1 MDAQTLYN
9 HYTDTNERQK
19 EYIQKRDKLTICLLL
34 GIVAFAF
41 LMAEPSSLTEVANA
55 YLKETVKVEG
65 DILNFQILNT
75 GIIYIILWY
84 LLQYYQVCLTIER
97 QYDYINEL
105 EDKLSNTE
113 YKIEREGKSYA
124 KNYPL
129 LKNFANILYAWGI
142 PAGVCVF
149 SICRFVEE
157 CKQDVGYVWV
167 DCIGF
172 VVIAIISLLYVS
184 DRDLD
189 WSFLNRRKHTT
200 LSVCWRIVGFFKID
214 VTE

>member
-1 MDAQTLYN
+1 MDAQTLYS

-19 EYIQKRDKLTICLLL
+19 EFIQKRDKLTIYLLL

-41 LMAEPSSLTEVANA
+41 LLAEPSSLTEVANA

-75 GIIYIILWY
+75 GIIYIVLWY

-105 EDKLSNTE
+105 EEELSSTDH
-113 YKIEREGKSYA
+113 KVEREGKAYA
-124 KNYPL
+124 KDYPL

-142 PAGVCVF
+142 PIGVLVF
-149 SICRFVEE
+149 SICRFAEE

-172 VVIAIISLLYVS
+172 AFIAIISLLYIS

-189 WSFLNRRKHTT
+189 WSFLNWKKHTT
-200 LSVCWRIVGFFKID
+200 LSVFWRIVGFLKID
-214 VTE
+214 VKE

>member
-9 HYTDTNERQK
+9 HYIDTNERQK

-34 GIVAFAF
+34 GVVAFAF
-41 LMAEPSSLTEVANA
+41 LLAEPSSLTEVANA
-55 YLKETVKVEG
+55 YLKDTVKVEG

-105 EDKLSNTE
+105 EEKLSKTDH
-113 YKIEREGKSYA
+113 KIEREGKAYA

-142 PAGVCVF
+142 PIGVLVF
-149 SICRFVEE
+149 SICRFTEE
-157 CKQDVGYVWV
+157 CKHDFDYVWV

-172 VVIAIISLLYVS
+172 AFIAIISLLYVS

-189 WSFLNRRKHTT
+189 WSFLNRKKHKTI
-200 LSVCWRIVGFFKID
+200 SVFWRIVGFFKID